1 MGHHAN
7 NPYGSDD
14 RASKAIDR
22 KRERERDFMFQ
33 TLSRSADD
41 LAIKL
46 VQKLIDK
53 HILETTSDSAIRELF
68 GKLFQNLTSMEEF
81 QIQFKIAP
89 VRTLVSDP
97 NFVSLFI
104 TQYIIED
111 LINHPKVQDIFGD
124 DLEIYHT
131 VDSVMSSLRP
141 R

>member
-22 KRERERDFMFQ
+22 KRQRERDLMFQ
-33 TLSRSADD
+33 TLSRSADE
-41 LAIKL
+41 LALKL

-68 GKLFQNLTSMEEF
+68 SKLFHSLTAMEEF

-89 VRTLVSDP
+89 VRTLISDP
-97 NFVSLFI
+97 NFVSLYI

-111 LINHPKVQDIFGD
+111 VINHPKVQDIFGD
-124 DLEIYHT
+124 DLEIYNA
-131 VDSVMSSLRP
+131 VDSVMSSIRP

>member
-22 KRERERDFMFQ
+22 KRQRERDFMFQ
-33 TLSRSADD
+33 TLSRSADE
-41 LAIKL
+41 LAMKL

-68 GKLFQNLTSMEEF
+68 SKLFHSLTAMEEF
-81 QIQFKIAP
+81 QIQFKISP

-111 LINHPKVQDIFGD
+111 VINHPKVQDIFGD
-124 DLEIYHT
+124 DLEIYNA
-131 VDSVMSSLRP
+131 VDSVMSAIRP
-141 R
+141 Q